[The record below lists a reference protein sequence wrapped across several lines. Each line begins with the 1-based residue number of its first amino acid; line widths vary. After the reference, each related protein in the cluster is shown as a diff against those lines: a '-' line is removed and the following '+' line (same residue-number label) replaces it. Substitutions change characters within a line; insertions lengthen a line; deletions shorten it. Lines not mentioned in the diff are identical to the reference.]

1 MVGYFIFILKSKYIY
16 ICEWLDLLKSPI
28 YYTVKDAKSL
38 KSVCHEV
45 ELDTQNLD
53 PWNKRK
59 GRDSDSDSSDDPDP
73 ALTVVPR
80 SSKSMS
86 GVCRHKD
93 FIRSLPVDIA
103 KIILGKSSF
112 PKFFHLS
119 MKSLTV

>member
-1 MVGYFIFILKSKYIY
+1 M
-16 ICEWLDLLKSPI
+16 DLLKSPI

-38 KSVCHEV
+38 KSVCPEV
-45 ELDTQNLD
+45 ELHTQNLD

-59 GRDSDSDSSDDPDP
+59 DRDLDSDSSDDPDP

-86 GVCRHKD
+86 GVSRHKD

-103 KIILGKSSF
+103 KIILGKFSF